1 MTPPDDDTLEKLS
14 HHFFDLVAFHPYTKD
29 ETIRRMAH
37 TLREVFDAVAR
48 ESSPPVAVAGYTAQ
62 PPEKVELVNRFKI
75 MEERILRE
83 IDKLYGSIGEDN
95 SPAYELRWVSVAKT
109 HFQEGFM
116 CLNRSV
122 FQPSRISL
130 PEDEGRQGE

>member
-1 MTPPDDDTLEKLS
+1 MTSPDDDALEKLS
-14 HHFFDLVAFHPYTKD
+14 HHFFELATLHPYTKD
-29 ETIRRMAH
+29 EATRRMAH

-75 MEERILRE
+75 LEERILRE
-83 IDKLYGSIGEDN
+83 IDALYGSIGEDN
-95 SPAYELRWVSVAKT
+95 SPAYDLRWVSIAKT

-116 CLNRSV
+116 ALNRSV
-122 FQPSRISL
+122 FQPQRINL

>member
-1 MTPPDDDTLEKLS
+1 MTEHQGLPVKG
-14 HHFFDLVAFHPYTKD
+14 Y
-29 ETIRRMAH
+29 MAQS
-37 TLREVFDAVAR
+37 A
-48 ESSPPVAVAGYTAQ
+48 
-62 PPEKVELVNRFKI
+62 EKVELVNRFKI

-83 IDKLYGSIGEDN
+83 IDKLSKAHPFLGSDGRYYTN
-95 SPAYELRWVSVAKT
+95 SSMLWPAVDPRWVSIAKT

-116 CLNRSV
+116 ALNRSV